1 MSGYLPGGYLPSG
14 GTTIAEVYATEAS
27 LPTSAGIG
35 TTAITSDTGSMWMW
49 DGTRWK
55 RIPDLGLVEATA
67 LGCNLA

>member
-1 MSGYLPGGYLPSG
+1 MPGYTGGYF
-14 GTTIAEVYATEAS
+14 GTAQQSADVYATESA
-27 LPTSAGIG
+27 LPTSSGIG

-55 RIPDLGLVEATA
+55 RIPDLGLAEATA

>member
-1 MSGYLPGGYLPSG
+1 MSGYTGGYFPSNEANE
-14 GTTIAEVYATEAS
+14 AEVYATESA
-27 LPTSAGIG
+27 LPTSSGIG